1 MQRSN
6 DAVFRLGGEEFAML
20 FQANTDSEA
29 LLLVEAIRI
38 AVDELHKQGVIEKKI
53 TVSAGLLVIHPQ
65 QEILATRAYQ
75 LADKLMYKA
84 KNSGRNTV
92 VQSSI

>member
-29 LLLVEAIRI
+29 LMLVEAIRT
-38 AVDELHKQGVIEKKI
+38 AVEELHQQGIIEKK
-53 TVSAGLLVIHPQ
+53 
-65 QEILATRAYQ
+65 
-75 LADKLMYKA
+75 
-84 KNSGRNTV
+84 
-92 VQSSI
+92 